1 MARVDLTSMEAV
13 VFDVPAHE
21 ALAAEVARIGAE
33 RVFILSSG
41 TLNRETDEVEKLR
54 RALGGKCAAVFDKLS
69 AHVPRADVI
78 AATQMARGVDADLIV
93 TIGGGSPTD
102 AAKAITLCLA
112 NDIAEEADIERL
124 LTKADPSGAP
134 ITPALNPPDVPQIS
148 IPTTL
153 SAGEFSAI
161 AGVKN
166 EATGT
171 KEMLRHPGMMP
182 RVVILDPKVARHTPE
197 WLFLSTGIR
206 AVDHCVEGVCAA
218 TSNPYGEL
226 GLGLR
231 PSAPESEMGQ
241 ADFLRLMTTQLQY
254 QDPFKP
260 MESGEFLGQIA
271 QFSTVSGIQG
281 MQESLDGLAAA
292 LSSNQTLQAASLVGR
307 GVMVPSS
314 AAWLGT
320 EGDWYRWLRRY
331 GVTVYF
337 GGTSLAQLLL
347 VWVLWPQRDR
357 LAGGRLGGPI
367 GALTS
372 LVVLQWFLGVASVAK
387 RLLLDD
393 PDLVDRIDDAHAARL
408 RLMGASLDHGLRT
421 SSTFFSR

>member
-33 RVFILSSG
+33 RVFILCSG

-102 AAKAITLCLA
+102 AAKAIRLCLA

-206 AVDHCVEGVCAA
+206 AVDHCVEGICAA
-218 TSNPYGEL
+218 TSNPYGDAQALRGLALLATGLAGVKADPADDAARLDCMLGAWLSMGPLTSGVPMGASHGIGYVLGGKFGVPHGHTSCLMLPAVMAWNAPENADRQKL
-226 GLGLR
+226 VAAALGDGMGVASQMLADLIAGLGLPR
-231 PSAPESEMGQ
+231 GLSSVGIGTE
-241 ADFLRLMTTQLQY
+241 DFGM
-254 QDPFKP
+254 
-260 MESGEFLGQIA
+260 IA
-271 QFSTVSGIQG
+271 
-281 MQESLDGLAAA
+281 EAA
-292 LSSNQTLQAASLVGR
+292 LLTPWVPKNPRPISNSDDVIEIL
-307 GVMVPSS
+307 
-314 AAWLGT
+314 
-320 EGDWYRWLRRY
+320 E
-331 GVTVYF
+331 
-337 GGTSLAQLLL
+337 LA
-347 VWVLWPQRDR
+347 
-357 LAGGRLGGPI
+357 
-367 GALTS
+367 
-372 LVVLQWFLGVASVAK
+372 K
-387 RLLLDD
+387 
-393 PDLVDRIDDAHAARL
+393 
-408 RLMGASLDHGLRT
+408 
-421 SSTFFSR
+421 